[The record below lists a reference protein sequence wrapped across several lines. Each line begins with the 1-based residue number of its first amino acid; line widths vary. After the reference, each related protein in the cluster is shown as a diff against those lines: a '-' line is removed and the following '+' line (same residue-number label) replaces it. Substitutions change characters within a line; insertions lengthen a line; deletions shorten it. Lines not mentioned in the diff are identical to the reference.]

1 MDEENMKT
9 IQMHLL
15 PAPFEQIKSG
25 KKQIEIRL
33 YDEKRR
39 EICVGDTIVFSK
51 LPDKTEQLTT
61 VVTGLSCF
69 PTFRM
74 LLEAFPAEQFGFE
87 NADMEQMLREIH
99 EIYPC
104 ERERQWGVLGIHIKC
119 E

>member
-1 MDEENMKT
+1 MKT
-9 IQMHLL
+9 IEMHLL

-51 LPDKTEQLTT
+51 LPDKTERLTT
-61 VVTGLSCF
+61 TVMGLSHF
-69 PTFRM
+69 LTFQA
-74 LLEAFPAEQFGFE
+74 LFEAFPPEQFGFE
-87 NADMEQMLREIH
+87 NTAMKEMLREIH
-99 EIYPC
+99 EIYSW
-104 ERERQWGVLGIHIKC
+104 EREQQWGVLGIHIKC